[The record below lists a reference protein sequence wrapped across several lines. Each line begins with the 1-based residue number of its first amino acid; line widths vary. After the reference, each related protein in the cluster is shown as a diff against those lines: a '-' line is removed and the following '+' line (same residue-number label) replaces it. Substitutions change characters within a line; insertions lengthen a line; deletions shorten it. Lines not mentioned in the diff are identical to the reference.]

1 MASVAFVGVLCVL
14 YAQCA
19 RSDNI
24 ESSAK
29 ATLFVLAVGDV
40 VVVLEMD
47 DERSSEIDRSV
58 ELGVVR

>member
-14 YAQCA
+14 YAQCV
-19 RSDNI
+19 RSENI

-29 ATLFVLAVGDV
+29 VMLFVLTVGDA

-47 DERSSEIDRSV
+47 DERSSEI
-58 ELGVVR
+58 GQ

>member
-19 RSDNI
+19 RSENI
-24 ESSAK
+24 KSSTK
-29 ATLFVLAVGDV
+29 VMLFVLAVGDV

-47 DERSSEIDRSV
+47 DERSSEI
-58 ELGVVR
+58 GQ